1 MKKNKKSVRGLIRL
15 AVVLVVLI
23 LFVFGMW
30 MLVNYFMDENKPEI
44 YFIDTRNEQALNT
57 HLEDAWT
64 VGWIRVQGT
73 NIDYPIIYETVDAY
87 NSGQPYTW
95 TYHVPDQDETRMV
108 ILGHN
113 VQNVSYDPIITDPTH
128 KDFEQLMSFA
138 KYDFAKD
145 NFYIQISIPGE
156 GEALYKIYAVSFR
169 AYTDDT
175 TDYYKK
181 EDKEELKK
189 YIEEARNKSIYDYDV
204 DVNENDDLIA
214 LVTCTR
220 YFGYDGE
227 TQFRVDARRV
237 REDEKIV
244 SYDVATTENYG
255 IIE

>member
-23 LFVFGMW
+23 LFVFGVW

-169 AYTDDT
+169 MYTDDT

-189 YIEEARNKSIYDYDV
+189 YIEEAKENNK
-204 DVNENDDLIA
+204 
-214 LVTCTR
+214 
-220 YFGYDGE
+220 
-227 TQFRVDARRV
+227 
-237 REDEKIV
+237 
-244 SYDVATTENYG
+244 
-255 IIE
+255 